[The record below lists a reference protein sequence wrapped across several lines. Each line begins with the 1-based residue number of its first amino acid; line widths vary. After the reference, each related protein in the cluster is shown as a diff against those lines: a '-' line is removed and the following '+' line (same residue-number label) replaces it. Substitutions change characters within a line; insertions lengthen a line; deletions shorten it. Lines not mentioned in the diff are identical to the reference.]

1 MNLETIRRRRA
12 PIGAGLL
19 LLAVWIGSGIHRIDP
34 EDGAPVLDSPL
45 GFLSPRPLEP
55 GWRLAPPGLLRITL
69 YPVRSATYAFRAGS
83 ARRPLVSREGI
94 EVAASGTIHYR
105 VDPDRLLEVHR
116 ALGPRFERD
125 AVAVWVL
132 DGLRAAVGSSS
143 YSDISGAR
151 TVDLSRTLGATL
163 ADRFRAAGLVLLSCD
178 VGDLRIRA
186 GEAGAASERR
196 ATGQKVLLI
205 GLDGADWNVL
215 DPLFQAGRLPNLARL
230 AREGVR
236 GRLRSITP
244 MLSPVIWTSVATGV
258 VPGRHGIID
267 FLATGARDGERVP
280 VTSGLRKVKAIWNIL
295 SERGITVGVVGWWAT
310 YPAERVNGFIV
321 SDRVAYQLFGARVAA
336 DQPREG
342 KVFPPDADGLV
353 VSLTVAP
360 ETIGAN
366 DVSRYVRLPA
376 DPASL
381 PADQNKLIDDFKTL
395 LAAGDTYARIGVA
408 LQERYR
414 PDFHAFYLEGT
425 DTVAHL
431 FMRYTPPLLPGVDP
445 EAAQRFGRAVD
456 EYYRHAD
463 ELVGQALQAAGP
475 GTAVIVCSDHGFRT
489 GENRPLTDPRIGYGQ
504 AADWHRKFGVVILHG
519 PPFRK
524 GKELEEASVLDLTP
538 TILAL
543 FGLPVAE
550 DMDGRP
556 ITDAFDPGFLAA
568 HPISYVPTYEG
579 EVVARSGGE
588 GEASGGPAAGER
600 TADPQGDRE
609 LKEKLQSLGY
619 LRQDTAN
626 SHNNRGM
633 VLMGQAKYDEAIG
646 EFKQALDSS
655 EDLAIARI
663 NIARAHYKKKDYA
676 AAVASLE
683 EFLAIQPRSKEA
695 ENLLGNIAMEQGRL
709 PEAEGHFRR
718 ALEYEPNFTDAR
730 NSLGILHDRLG
741 RTQEAIREFRRV
753 IEIDPEYA
761 EAYNNI
767 GVIYKK
773 QGKIDEAVAIF
784 KKAIAA
790 DAEFAGSYSNLA
802 LVYEDRGDLKA
813 AGEQFRRAL
822 EKDARNVAVRTNY
835 GALLY
840 LQGRLEDARRELEA
854 AVAIDP
860 SYASAHNNLG
870 AVYGRLGRPQD
881 EIAAYRRAASLD
893 PNYADVHHNLGL
905 ALLKAGATKEGEE
918 EMRRALAIDPTYAAA
933 YLNLGRSFLDRGKT
947 QEAAELLVEGV
958 KQSPRNADLHA
969 MLGEA
974 ALGLGRTEM
983 ALASFRRSLE
993 IRPDQPDLRRRA
1005 EELAGA
1011 APGPGA
1017 TPSPGATPP

>member
-19 LLAVWIGSGIHRIDP
+19 LLAVWLGAGIRRIDP
-34 EDGAPVLDSPL
+34 ESGAAVLDSPL
-45 GFLSPRPLEP
+45 GFLAPRPIAP

-69 YPVRSATYAFRAGS
+69 YPVRSATYAFHAGS
-83 ARRPLVSREGI
+83 PDRPLVSREGI

-105 VDPDRLLEVHR
+105 VDPDRLLEVHGS
-116 ALGPRFERD
+116 LGPRFERD

-132 DGLRAAVGSSS
+132 DGLRSAVGAAS

-151 TVDLSRTLGATL
+151 TEDLSRTLGTAL
-163 ADRFRAAGLVLLSCD
+163 ADRFRTAGLVLLSCD
-178 VGDLRIRA
+178 VGDLRIRSR
-186 GEAGAASERR
+186 EAGAASDRR
-196 ATGQKVLLI
+196 ATGLRVLLI
-205 GLDGADWNVL
+205 GIDGADWNVL
-215 DPLFQAGRLPNLARL
+215 DPLIQAGRLPNLARL

-258 VPGRHGIID
+258 LPGRHGIID
-267 FLATGARDGERVP
+267 FLATGGRDGERVP

-295 SERGITVGVVGWWAT
+295 SERGLTVGVVGWWAT

-321 SDRVAYQLFGARVAA
+321 SDRVAYQLFGARAVA

-342 KVFPPDADGLV
+342 KVFPPDVDGLV
-353 VSLTVAP
+353 ISLTVAP
-360 ETIGAN
+360 ETIGV
-366 DVSRYVRLPA
+366 DEVSRYVRLPP

-431 FMRYTPPLLPGVDP
+431 FMRYTPPLLPGIDR

-463 ELVGQALQAAGP
+463 DLVGRALQAAGP

-504 AADWHRKFGVVILHG
+504 AADWHRKFGIVILHG
-519 PPFRK
+519 PPFRR
-524 GKELEEASVLDLTP
+524 GQELNEASVLDLTP
-538 TILAL
+538 TVLTL

-568 HPISYVPTYEG
+568 HPIAYVPTYEG

-588 GEASGGPAAGER
+588 AGPKPGGQAAGDTR
-600 TADPQGDRE
+600 PDQRGDDE
-609 LKEKLQSLGY
+609 LKEKLESLGY

-633 VLMGQAKYDEAIG
+633 ILMSQAKYEEAIS
-646 EFKQALDSS
+646 EFKEAIRSS

-663 NIARAHYKKKDYA
+663 NIARAQYKQKEYA
-676 AAVASLE
+676 AAVATLE
-683 EFLAIQPRSKEA
+683 EFLRIQPRSKDA
-695 ENLLGNIAMEQGRL
+695 ENLLGNITMEQGRL

-730 NSLGILHDRLG
+730 NSLGILYDRTG
-741 RTQEAIREFRRV
+741 RTEGAIREFQRV
-753 IEIDPEYA
+753 IEVDGEYA

-773 QGKIDEAVAIF
+773 QGKIDEAVTIF

-790 DAEFAGSYSNLA
+790 DPEFAGSYSNLA
-802 LVYEDRGDLKA
+802 LVYEDRGDLDA

-822 EKDARNVAVRTNY
+822 EKDPRNVAVRTNY
-835 GALLY
+835 GGLLY
-840 LQGRLEDARRELEA
+840 LQGRLEEARRELEK
-854 AVAIDP
+854 AVQIDP

-893 PNYADVHHNLGL
+893 TDYADVHHNLGL
-905 ALLKAGATKEGEE
+905 ALLKAENLKEGEE
-918 EMRRALAIDPTYAAA
+918 EMRRALAIDPRYTAA
-933 YLNLGRSFLDRGKT
+933 YLNLARSFLDRGRA
-947 QEAAELLVEGV
+947 QDAADLLAEGV
-958 KQSPRNADLHA
+958 RQSPRNADLQ
-969 MLGEA
+969 MLLGEA
-974 ALGLGRTEM
+974 ALSLGQTER
-983 ALASFRRSLE
+983 AVAAFQRSLE
-993 IRPDQPDLRRRA
+993 IHPDQPDLRRRV
-1005 EELAGA
+1005 EELLGA
-1011 APGPGA
+1011 PPAPEAARP
-1017 TPSPGATPP
+1017 